1 MSASAPEASRASRY
15 GGKAA
20 ISAWLISV
28 FTVTYTFTP
37 AACAKATADG
47 ISSSVKFSARW
58 RIPNLSA
65 AKYTASAPKRTA
77 ASSWLR
83 PPAGARSSIVE
94 KSVIGSNLRNNRS
107 STNTKAAAQPRAHPT
122 GRRTASPAPFAL
134 GPAKRILRQAR
145 PGAAFRGHAR
155 KVENGNEAAQ
165 RPATSVSAYLPSE
178 GS

>member
-20 ISAWLISV
+20 ISAWLMSV
-28 FTVTYTFTP
+28 FTVTYAFTP
-37 AACAKATADG
+37 ALCAKATADG
-47 ISSSVKFSARW
+47 MSSSVKFSARW
-58 RIPNLSA
+58 RMPNLSA

-83 PPAGARSSIVE
+83 PPAGARSSVVE
-94 KSVIGSNLRNNRS
+94 KSVISSNLRSNRS
-107 STNTKAAAQPRAHPT
+107 STNTKAAARLEPIQPDAARQVQHLLPKARQNVSCVRPDRAQ
-122 GRRTASPAPFAL
+122 PF
-134 GPAKRILRQAR
+134 
-145 PGAAFRGHAR
+145 GHAR

-165 RPATSVSAYLPSE
+165 RPATSVLAYLPSE